1 MKALIITS
9 SDVFPIF
16 LFLIFFSIIFLFFS
30 IHYLYIVSSIIRN
43 LCTEKMLK
51 LFIFR

>member
-30 IHYLYIVSSIIRN
+30 IHYLYIMFRR
-43 LCTEKMLK
+43 
-51 LFIFR
+51 LFVIYALRKC